1 MAMVDVAGDLP
12 ADNGLTGQV
21 GWLGLRPSGDQSAFN
36 KNRPLSN
43 LNTGAL
49 RCAQCYR

>member
-21 GWLGLRPSGDQSAFN
+21 GWLGLRPTGDQAVCIQQKS
-36 KNRPLSN
+36 PSE
-43 LNTGAL
+43 
-49 RCAQCYR
+49 